1 MKFLSKIISQLLIL
15 SMILMPFA
23 SQAGMIGTDQV
34 ISQAAAQ
41 ADRARVVEFVARA
54 DVEQQLQVLG
64 LTAAN
69 AQDRVN
75 AMTQEEVHRIAGKID
90 SMPAGASDDWWD
102 QNSCHRRFLHVW
114 PGRRAVV
121 SCAIGYYEQRG
132 SPHRRLHLDR

>member
-90 SMPAGASDDWWD
+90 SMPAGADNSGWWIAAVIVIAAVIWY
-102 QNSCHRRFLHVW
+102 VW
-114 PGRRAVV
+114 K
-121 SCAIGYYEQRG
+121 
-132 SPHRRLHLDR
+132 

>member
-90 SMPAGASDDWWD
+90 SMPAGASDDWW
-102 QNSCHRRFLHVW
+102 W
-114 PGRRAVV
+114 IIVV
-121 SCAIGYYEQRG
+121 LVVAGIIWYAWK
-132 SPHRRLHLDR
+132 